1 MDSLQSCNLS
11 EAFRDLL
18 SALLSASQGPGGAG
32 DPSARGITCDLM
44 LPQLVVSVGVF
55 QGLDGGVVD
64 LPQPLQYSWG
74 GKACGQVRGKPH
86 HTG

>member
-18 SALLSASQGPGGAG
+18 SALLSASQEPGGAG
-32 DPSARGITCDLM
+32 DPSARGITCDLV

-74 GKACGQVRGKPH
+74 EKNVGR
-86 HTG
+86 